1 MRKDDD
7 DSDLG
12 LSAMM
17 ARNVS
22 SATTSRGRDSVK
34 DKAGK
39 RISRSRSRS
48 SSVLRKGKKKDA
60 APDAPRRDKSR
71 DGYTDDDNKSTASR
85 KIRRTKSS
93 AGTTDDDNKSTASRK
108 IRRTRSSAGTTDDEN
123 KSVASRKSTRSKI
136 ARARKKSGQSLTK
149 TTAKPA
155 SPEAP
160 LKSGSSDEKKEKK
173 KSKKIRRVKRTG
185 ADGSDD
191 GEDEYTIASKQSTRS
206 SKSSDSLRSKKSKAG
221 QLRKNTKNKISKQYQ
236 ETSSRVE
243 AIREPILSNEGVIL
257 KDEMDNL
264 FPLPMDQEANAGKA
278 KRGSAGDNTNSESN
292 GTKGRPK
299 SILATSQKSLSG
311 ASTSGSTAGSF
322 GIMTNK
328 AAAEQAEAALSRV
341 AAHQSM
347 EIDVSGG
354 ERRERQNR
362 RLSNGSTRSK
372 EQYQRLHRDSGLTS
386 MTSINDD
393 ERSFSSRRSQSN
405 FTAMTALQKR
415 MDEYK
420 AETETL
426 QKRLYEALAEV
437 EQSNNNLRKE
447 KERSEASAGVLSNA
461 NSELEKVREEKAFL
475 IESIRDMEDHIVS
488 KDERVEKLQEVVET
502 QLDTVE
508 FLEDKLNKTEDELI
522 LMEEEITELID
533 VVEEKN
539 KTEQQISDAK
549 SKGQGRVARMV
560 SMREDLI
567 SRKSSI
573 ETQKEESRR
582 VLSSGTGR
590 PSSDRPRSSKMESV
604 KESNEVVEK
613 LQTELKTREAKLKAD
628 LDECNNREQRLD
640 TWERE
645 LFELEDQ
652 LKKENEK
659 VGAANKNAASSNSE
673 DESLIDSLEKEKEDL
688 RKTQMETQSKLRML
702 QFENDDLKA
711 KLDRVSK
718 MATENQ
724 KQIPVKSTELVDA
737 QALVEKKEKTI
748 KDLEEKIE
756 KLYANGGTSQAE
768 EDGKDLLIRELQNQL
783 VNSKKEA
790 SALSSGNYVTRLKLE
805 IKKLRTSVNDLK
817 KRLKDAEGIMKSNLE
832 KKDDAMRLLEKQM
845 QKFKIELERRDKREK
860 NFGAGQGISDSALRD
875 HIEDLED
882 EISHW
887 KSTNADLENELE
899 ALKSKADEQHDFYLS
914 DDDIEDDC
922 SIGSLASVNSK
933 MSLGMSHED
942 NFFLSESMHSVGTLE
957 EPATPS
963 RAMRTVSNIFSRMRN
978 GPEPPNPN
986 QSFPYGPGSL
996 ND

>member
-1 MRKDDD
+1 MAMRKDDD
-7 DSDLG
+7 DGDLG

-22 SATTSRGRDSVK
+22 SATTSRGRDSAK
-34 DKAGK
+34 DGAGK

-48 SSVLRKGKKKDA
+48 SSVLRKSKGKKKDA
-60 APDAPRRDKSR
+60 TPDAPRREKSR

-85 KIRRTKSS
+85 KIRRV
-93 AGTTDDDNKSTASRK
+93 
-108 IRRTRSSAGTTDDEN
+108 RSSGGTTDDEN
-123 KSVASRKSTRSKI
+123 KSVASRKSTRSKT

-155 SPEAP
+155 SPEA
-160 LKSGSSDEKKEKK
+160 LSKSGSSEEKKEKK
-173 KSKKIRRVKRTG
+173 KSKRIRRVKRTG

-221 QLRKNTKNKISKQYQ
+221 QLRKNTKNKISKQYK

-278 KRGSAGDNTNSESN
+278 KRGSAGDDTNSESN
-292 GTKGRPK
+292 GTKSRPK

-311 ASTSGSTAGSF
+311 AS

-328 AAAEQAEAALSRV
+328 AAEEQAEAALSRV
-341 AAHQSM
+341 AAYQSM
-347 EIDVSGG
+347 EVDISGG
-354 ERRERQNR
+354 ERRERQHR
-362 RLSNGSTRSK
+362 RLSNGSSRSK

-420 AETETL
+420 SETENL

-447 KERSEASAGVLSNA
+447 KERSEAAAGVLSNA

-508 FLEDKLNKTEDELI
+508 FLEDKLDKTEEELV
-522 LMEEEITELID
+522 LMEEEITGLID

-560 SMREDLI
+560 SMREELMG
-567 SRKSSI
+567 RKSSI

-582 VLSSGTGR
+582 VLSSSTGR
-590 PSSDRPRSSKMESV
+590 PSSDRPRSKKMEPV
-604 KESNEVVEK
+604 KESNEEVEK
-613 LQTELKTREAKLKAD
+613 LQSELKTREAKLKAD

-659 VGAANKNAASSNSE
+659 ISAANKDSASSNSE
-673 DESLIDSLEKEKEDL
+673 NESLIDSLEKEKEDL

-702 QFENDDLKA
+702 QFENDDLQA

-724 KQIPVKSTELVDA
+724 KQIPVKSTELADA
-737 QALVEKKEKTI
+737 QALVEKKEKAI
-748 KDLEEKIE
+748 KDLEEKIDT
-756 KLYANGGTSQAE
+756 LYANEGTSQAE

-790 SALSSGNYVTRLKLE
+790 SSLSSGGYVTRLKLE

-899 ALKSKADEQHDFYLS
+899 VLKSKVDEPHDFYLS
-914 DDDIEDDC
+914 DDDVEDDC

-942 NFFLSESMHSVGTLE
+942 NWFLSDSTHRVGALE

-978 GPEPPNPN
+978 SEPPNPN
-986 QSFPYGPGSL
+986 QSFPYGPGTL